1 MMGNFQ
7 IIEPKEKEKSLFPME
22 MFTKVNGIK
31 IWQMDLVSIY
41 ILQEPCMKD
50 IGKIIFNMDQE
61 FNYGQIKA
69 NIKVTIS
76 SEKNMVK
83 ENILG

>member
-7 IIEPKEKEKSLFPME
+7 IIEPKEKEKSLFLME
-22 MFTKVNGIK
+22 MFTKVNGTK

-41 ILQEPCMKD
+41 ILQELYMKG

-69 NIKVTIS
+69 NIKVIIS